1 MTNSSCDEE
10 SGDCYQPLI
19 ADIECTNKLQKIENI
34 FVLVIQCLFLIYQ
47 TRALYKIRL
56 IFQEQGSKYY
66 KQIYYIHFTCLA
78 ISLILIAIQVS
89 ILTVFCDQN
98 LYDPASYTLY
108 KSTLQKINLLNM
120 GYMIITFFYFVLYLL
135 VTLRWLTVIEQI
147 QEYKLFVRIN
157 KIIQISIVI
166 SYCLVFFVCIGLLIH
181 ENTHINIQENFYYQT
196 IMHYS
201 ILICSLI
208 QITSFF
214 IISYKFYQIVK
225 NIYDI
230 EYQFKQKILYYLI
243 PLCLIGLFK
252 CVTNLYLIVDPRY
265 SLDENSQFLNQDR
278 VEIGIIF
285 NLNKIFGYC
294 LAQFLIL
301 QLFYPKRVKTN
312 NVLTF
317 QEDEQDVQDGQEVQD
332 TQEINKSQSF
342 QKSLICNNSKIQEV

>member
-1 MTNSSCDEE
+1 MTNSGCDEE

-19 ADIECTNKLQKIENI
+19 GDIECTNTLQKIENI
-34 FVLVIQCLFLIYQ
+34 IVLVVQCLFLIFQ
-47 TRALYKIRL
+47 IRALYKIRL
-56 IFQEQGSKYY
+56 VFQEQGSKYY

-78 ISLILIAIQVS
+78 ISLTLIAIQIA
-89 ILTVFCDQN
+89 ILTEFCDQK
-98 LYDPASYTLY
+98 LYDPLSYTLY
-108 KSTLQKINLLNM
+108 TSTLQKINLLNM

-135 VTLRWLTVIEQI
+135 VTLRWLSVVEQI

-166 SYCLVFFVCIGLLIH
+166 SYCLIFFVCIGLLIY
-181 ENTHINIQENFYYQT
+181 ENTHIQIQENFYYQT

-208 QITSFF
+208 QIISFF
-214 IISYKFYQIVK
+214 VISYKFYQIVK

-243 PLCLIGLFK
+243 PLCLTGLFK

-265 SLDENSQFLNQDR
+265 NLNENSEFLNQDR

-285 NLNKIFGYC
+285 NLNKIFGYL

-301 QLFYPKRVKTN
+301 QLFYPKRVKAN
-312 NVLTF
+312 NLLTF
-317 QEDEQDVQDGQEVQD
+317 QDEQDAQDGQEVQD
-332 TQEINKSQSF
+332 TQKINKSQSF
-342 QKSLICNNSKIQEV
+342 QKSLICHNSRIQEA